1 MCRGR
6 RARIL
11 LHLHV
16 QREKLVPRGSR
27 TGRRF
32 ELLLIPELLA
42 RKAQGA
48 VHVEVV
54 SQPVP
59 VRLPIPPA
67 PPSHN
72 PTPARSLL
80 KRMSP
85 PPLSVGGGSGA
96 DSALDIQLL
105 ILECVALSQG
115 SLGFGTRSP
124 SLADGKDSHIRC
136 STAALCAPETSR
148 DGEEPLRR
156 RSLSVSAT

>member
-67 PPSHN
+67 PP
-72 PTPARSLL
+72 
-80 KRMSP
+80 
-85 PPLSVGGGSGA
+85 
-96 DSALDIQLL
+96 L
-105 ILECVALSQG
+105 I
-115 SLGFGTRSP
+115 
-124 SLADGKDSHIRC
+124 I
-136 STAALCAPETSR
+136 
-148 DGEEPLRR
+148 PLRPG
-156 RSLSVSAT
+156 AC